1 MRSLQARMMAVLCS
15 CIFLAWVLAAAMLVA
30 SAGNAHKSAWDS
42 KLQAIAIRLLT
53 SIPVA
58 PVAKGVRPGPTLQLR
73 DEAASGTHGLVFQV
87 WIDRSR
93 LMVATPGAPA
103 TALQPAFTPGFSA
116 QEVEART
123 WRVYAVEDST
133 GRVQVQA
140 AVPASTITAEK
151 RRSVLQSLA
160 FATVLML
167 AIGLVM
173 WWAVRHSLASVGHL
187 ETALR
192 TRSRLDLTPL
202 PTTSLPTEVRPL
214 VESFNAQLARVAQA
228 MAAERRFIDDAAHE
242 LRTPLAAL
250 QAHAQNALAEADP
263 QEKDRKLAKLL
274 ASAQRSTRLAEQLL
288 DLALLDGGRNRPRA
302 ARADLYTLA
311 EHVVREFEVLA
322 QRDGKSIRLLGET
335 ASIAC
340 DIDEIGILFRNL
352 VDNALRH
359 AGPGGQVEVR
369 CGAAGGAWAEV
380 ADDGVGVPQGEQ
392 EAIFQRFH
400 RVTASGTGGSGIG
413 LSLVAGIAGLHGAV
427 IETGT
432 GIGGRGFR
440 VRVLFP
446 AAGPGEANDPA
457 RVPPMVLRTRLRAA
471 ARAQAPASEKRA
483 SSARFRS
490 RQVAMAAVSSPTTV
504 AMKAR
509 TSEDVAIFN
518 RWFAPPVPLQSV
530 NAPCEPPSNTVSH
543 LRALPVASNTA
554 MRSRASL

>member
-15 CIFLAWVLAAAMLVA
+15 CIFLVWLLAAALLIG
-30 SAGNAHKSAWDS
+30 SAGKAHKSAWDG

-58 PVAKGVRPGPTLQLR
+58 PVDKAVKSGPTLQVR
-73 DEAASGTHGLVFQV
+73 DEADAGTHGLVFQV

-93 LMVATPGAPA
+93 VMVETPGAPA
-103 TALQPAFTPGFSA
+103 TALQPAFTQGFST
-116 QEVEART
+116 QEAEGRT

-140 AVPASTITAEK
+140 AVPASTISAEK

-167 AIGLVM
+167 VIGLVM

-250 QAHAQNALAEADP
+250 QAHAQNALAEPDP
-263 QEKDRKLAKLL
+263 QEKDRKLVKLL
-274 ASAQRSTRLAEQLL
+274 ASAHRSTRLSEQLL

-359 AGPGGQVEVR
+359 AASEGQVEVR
-369 CGAAGGAWAEV
+369 CGTVGGRAWAEV
-380 ADDGVGVPQGEQ
+380 ADDGAGVPQGEH

-400 RVTASGTGGSGIG
+400 RIGGSGTGGSGIG
-413 LSLVAGIAGLHGAV
+413 LSLVAGIAALHGAA

-446 AAGPGEANDPA
+446 AAHPVADPETA
-457 RVPPMVLRTRLRAA
+457 DDPLRAT
-471 ARAQAPASEKRA
+471 PVVL
-483 SSARFRS
+483 SSA
-490 RQVAMAAVSSPTTV
+490 
-504 AMKAR
+504 
-509 TSEDVAIFN
+509 
-518 RWFAPPVPLQSV
+518 
-530 NAPCEPPSNTVSH
+530 
-543 LRALPVASNTA
+543 
-554 MRSRASL
+554 